1 MLSLKASII
10 RSPKTGEEKLKLDT
24 RYITKDG
31 VVPIAALREEI
42 PFPGARDMNQKT
54 VLKTKTPLE

>member
-10 RSPKTGEEKLKLDT
+10 RDPKTGEEKLKLGA

-42 PFPGARDMNQKT
+42 PFPGPEPEPENDSKNEDPA
-54 VLKTKTPLE
+54 

>member
-10 RSPKTGEEKLKLDT
+10 RNPKTGEKKLKLGAQ
-24 RYITKDG
+24 YITKDG

-42 PFPGARDMNQKT
+42 PFPGPEHESENDSTNKDPA
-54 VLKTKTPLE
+54 